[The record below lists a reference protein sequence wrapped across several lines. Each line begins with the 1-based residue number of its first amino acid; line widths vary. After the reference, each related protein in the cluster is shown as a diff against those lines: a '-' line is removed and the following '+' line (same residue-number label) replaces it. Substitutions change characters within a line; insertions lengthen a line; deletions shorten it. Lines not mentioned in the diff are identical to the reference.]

1 MHGGARCASGV
12 EGAHLRGD
20 GWPAAVS
27 SGPLNDRT
35 RTKAASAVLSIGK
48 LGHGQENYYLATVAK
63 GIEDYYTGSGE
74 APGEWT
80 GAGAARLGLAGAVAD
95 DDLRQVLGGVDPRT
109 GTKLGGH
116 TRTDRVP
123 GWDLTFSAPKSVSI
137 LYALGDGEVPAEVV
151 EAHRAAVAAGLE
163 YLERHATV
171 TRRRVDGEIEI
182 VRGEGLVV
190 AAFRHRTSRAGDPQL
205 HTHCLVGNVVERVD
219 GGWGA
224 LHSRPIY
231 QHARTAG
238 FVYQAVLRGEL
249 TSRLGV
255 EWGEIVNGYAD
266 IEGVGRGLI
275 DHFSK
280 RREEIEAAM
289 AARGEDSMS
298 AARTATLDT
307 RQAKDYDVDPETLH
321 ERWRAEAA
329 ELGCELTDVSRVLGR
344 PGPQVRLRD
353 LDGVAD
359 EMLSSRGLTAEH
371 ASFDRRDVTRSW
383 CVGLP
388 AGALVDVET
397 LEELVEGVI
406 EDDQVL
412 PVIDGAARL
421 AERHVLRRPD
431 GSITTAVALDR
442 RWSTTEMLA
451 IEQRLVDRAERGR
464 GLGVAVV
471 ADKIVAAAC
480 AGSLLSAEQ
489 EHMVRHLTTSG
500 NGLDVV
506 VGRAGT
512 GKTYALAAAAR
523 AWRDAGHRPIGV
535 AIAARAA
542 AELEASAGL
551 PSTTIEQFL
560 IDCDQSAGMLNPNTI
575 VIVDEAGMVD
585 TRRLARLLAHVDAAG
600 AKAVLVG
607 DHHQLPSVEAGGA
620 FAALVRR
627 HDVIE
632 LTENRRQ
639 VEAWERAA
647 LDQLRVGRGGRSGMV
662 TIVDR
667 YQDEGR
673 LHVGDTPAE
682 VRTAM
687 VADWFESR
695 KQGEQPIMLALRR
708 RDVDELNARARAL
721 LVEAGEIEA
730 QGVTIAGRPFAA
742 GDRIVCLHNDRRVG
756 VHNAMFGSVEAIDD
770 DGLAVKV
777 DGAEQRLRIPSS
789 YVADGHLTHA
799 YATTIHK
806 AQGATYERALLLGD
820 DRLYR
825 QAGYT
830 GLSRG
835 RWRND
840 IYLVGDD
847 DRDRDIELEEH
858 GRHDNE
864 PPTERF
870 VRGLVRDG
878 AKTTALEERLGLRSQ
893 SVSRTLGELWEDLDG
908 RLTDA
913 HPAEEGDDLLTRRLE
928 RAIARRTA
936 LAGFAAEVDR
946 PDRVLSH
953 LGEPPLSLD
962 GRAKWRAAAGEI
974 ESYMAR
980 WGADPSDPLTSA
992 ADVQLDHL
1000 EIVREHIDFATPE
1013 LEPAAT
1019 VSLDLD

>member
-1 MHGGARCASGV
+1 M
-12 EGAHLRGD
+12 
-20 GWPAAVS
+20 
-27 SGPLNDRT
+27 
-35 RTKAASAVLSIGK
+35 LSIGK
-48 LGHGQENYYLATVAK
+48 LGRGQENYYLSTVAK

-80 GAGAARLGLAGAVAD
+80 GAGAARLGLQGQVTD
-95 DDLRQVLGGVDPRT
+95 EHLRQVLGGIDPRT
-109 GTKLGGH
+109 GDKLGGH

-123 GWDLTFSAPKSVSI
+123 GWDLTFSAPKSVSV
-137 LYALGDGEVPAEVV
+137 LYALGDREVPAQVA
-151 EAHRAAVAAGLE
+151 EAHRAAVAAGIE

-171 TRRRVDGEIEI
+171 TRRRVDGEVEL

-205 HTHCLVGNVVERVD
+205 HTHCLVGNVVERVG

-224 LHSRPIY
+224 VHSRPIY

-249 TSRLGV
+249 TDRLGV

-266 IEGVGRGLI
+266 IDGI
-275 DHFSK
+275 DRRLLECFSK

-298 AARTATLDT
+298 ASRTATLDT

-329 ELGCELTDVSRVLGR
+329 DLGEELADLSRVVGR
-344 PGPQVRLRD
+344 QGPQFRASD
-353 LDGVAD
+353 LDDVAD
-359 EMLSSRGLTAEH
+359 DMLTSRGLTAEH
-371 ASFDRRDVTRSW
+371 ASFDRRDVMRSW

-388 AGALVDVET
+388 AGARVDVET

-406 EDDQVL
+406 EDDRVL
-412 PVIDGAARL
+412 PVIDATDRL
-421 AERHVLRRPD
+421 ADRQVLRRPD
-431 GSITTAVALDR
+431 GSITTAVAVER

-451 IEQRLVDRAERGR
+451 IEQRLFERAERGR
-464 GLGVAVV
+464 GVGVGVV
-471 ADKIVAAAC
+471 DDQIVAAAC

-500 NGLDVV
+500 NGVDVV

-523 AWRDAGHRPIGV
+523 AWRDGGLRPIGV

-560 IDCDQSAGMLNPNTI
+560 IDCDQSGGSLNRQS
-575 VIVDEAGMVD
+575 VVVVDEAGMVD
-585 TRRLARLLAHVDAAG
+585 TRRLARVLAHVDASG

-607 DHHQLPSVEAGGA
+607 DHHQLPAVEAGGA
-620 FAALVRR
+620 FASLVRR
-627 HDVIE
+627 HDAVE

-647 LDQLRVGRGGRSGMV
+647 LDQLRVGRGGRHGLV
-662 TIVDR
+662 TVVDR
-667 YQDEGR
+667 YESEGR
-673 LHVGDTPAE
+673 LHLGENPRE
-682 VRTAM
+682 VRAAM

-695 KQGEQPIMLALRR
+695 TQGEQPIMLALRR

-721 LVEAGEIEA
+721 LVEAGAIDA

-756 VHNAMFGSVEAIDD
+756 VHNAMFGSIEAIDD
-770 DGLAVKV
+770 DGFVVKV
-777 DGAEQRLRIPSS
+777 DGAEHRLNIPTS

-835 RWRND
+835 RERND
-840 IYLVGDD
+840 IYLVAED

-858 GRHDNE
+858 GQHENDA
-864 PPTERF
+864 PSERF
-870 VRGLVRDG
+870 VRALVRDG
-878 AKTTALEERLGLRSQ
+878 AKTTAVEERCGLRSP
-893 SVSRTLGELWEDLDG
+893 SAGRTLADLWSERDAIVVEPAAVDGDELYG
-908 RLTDA
+908 
-913 HPAEEGDDLLTRRLE
+913 RRLE
-928 RAIARRTA
+928 RAIAQRTA
-936 LAGFAAEVDR
+936 LAGLAAEIDR
-946 PDRVLSH
+946 PDHVVSR
-953 LGEPPLSLD
+953 LGEPPLSLG
-962 GRAKWRAAAGEI
+962 GREKWRAAAGEI
-974 ESYMAR
+974 ESYVAR
-980 WGADPSDPLTSA
+980 WGSEPGEPPPLAADP
-992 ADVQLDHL
+992 QLDHL
-1000 EIVREHIDFATPE
+1000 DIVRDLIGATTVVIEAPE
-1013 LEPAAT
+1013 VGGVE
-1019 VSLDLD
+1019 LD